1 VKIKICGIT
10 NLKDAKAAVNA
21 GADIL
26 GFVFA
31 KSPRRITPKTAA
43 AIIEDIGPR
52 VEFAGVFVDS
62 PVSVVQKIIIECKIG
77 ILQFHGDESPEYC
90 DAFRQ
95 THKVF
100 KAFRIKDKNDL
111 KDLRRYEV
119 DGYLLDTF
127 VKDKK
132 GGTGKTF
139 DWKLAVDAKKLISP
153 VILSG
158 GLGLKNVKNAIRI
171 VEPYMVDVSSGLE
184 KSPGKKDLKLMKD
197 FIKAVK
203 DEEIT

>member
-1 VKIKICGIT
+1 MKIKICGIT
-10 NLKDAKAAVNA
+10 NLKDANAAVEY

-43 AIIEDIGPR
+43 AIIEGIGPC
-52 VEFAGVFVDS
+52 VEFAGVFIDS
-62 PVSVVQKIIIECKIG
+62 PVSMVQKIILECKVN
-77 ILQFHGDESPEYC
+77 ILQFHGDESSEYC

-111 KDLRRYEV
+111 KGLRKYEV

-127 VKDKK
+127 IKGKI
-132 GGTGKTF
+132 GGTGKAF
-139 DWKLAVDAKKLISP
+139 DWKLAKEAKNIVNP
-153 VILSG
+153 IVLSG
-158 GLGLKNVKNAIRI
+158 GLNPKNVASAIKI
-171 VEPYMVDVSSGLE
+171 VKPYMVDASSGLE
-184 KSPGKKDLKLMKD
+184 KSPGKKDKRLVER
-197 FIKAVK
+197 FIREVK
-203 DEEIT
+203 NATR

>member
-1 VKIKICGIT
+1 MKIKICGIT

-21 GADIL
+21 GVDIL

-31 KSPRRITPKTAA
+31 KSRRRITSKTAVE
-43 AIIEDIGPR
+43 IIKSIGPR

-62 PVSVVQKIIIECKIG
+62 PVSVVQRIILECKIG

-90 DAFRQ
+90 DVFRQ
-95 THKVF
+95 THRVF
-100 KAFRIKDKNDL
+100 KAFRIKDKKDL
-111 KDLRRYEV
+111 KDLRIYEV
-119 DGYLLDTF
+119 DGYLLDAF

-132 GGTGKTF
+132 GGTGKMF
-139 DWKLAVDAKKLISP
+139 DWKLAVDAKKFVSP

-158 GLGLKNVKNAIRI
+158 GLDSKNIKKAIKIVK
-171 VEPYMVDVSSGLE
+171 PYMVDVSSGLE

-203 DEEIT
+203 DEKIT